1 MCLRVSTVFDWFHD
15 HHVRLNPLLAGL
27 RPAQY
32 AKWCAP
38 CLPTLRALVTEA
50 FPALLYRPPYPVAD
64 RRSSSKTAR
73 SIIAEWLPQTRH
85 GLSSPLLLPRRLS
98 SLPYRSSHSTR
109 LSCAETHVT
118 RSCTRARAVFHVK
131 PLHCFSQENDSFLA
145 PWSCALGLRTP
156 WSHMTRVARS
166 GTPCCQVA
174 AQLDRPNGHD
184 PAFPSH
190 IVNAEPW

>member
-1 MCLRVSTVFDWFHD
+1 MCLRAPTVFDWFHD

-38 CLPTLRALVTEA
+38 CLPALRALVIEA

-64 RRSSSKTAR
+64 RRSSSRVAR
-73 SIIAEWLPQTRH
+73 SLMCRAVAPDKTWSEQ
-85 GLSSPLLLPRRLS
+85 PLLLPRQLS
-98 SLPYRSSHSTR
+98 SLPYRSSYSTR
-109 LSCAETHVT
+109 LSFTETHVT

-166 GTPCCQVA
+166 GRLVA
-174 AQLDRPNGHD
+174 KLRHSWTVRTTMILP
-184 PAFPSH
+184 FRRIS
-190 IVNAEPW
+190 